1 MTTEE
6 KIAKIKQCITGHPD
20 FPKPGILFRDIF
32 PVLRD
37 ASVFKML
44 IDVLVD
50 HVKSKTPNVEII
62 VGLDS
67 RGFLFG
73 PIIAQELG
81 ISFVPVR
88 KAGKL
93 PGEIFQVTYSL
104 EYGQDKFEI
113 QKDSIKPGAKV
124 VIVDDLLAT
133 GGIPP
138 PASPAPSREGSHTPM
153 SQMSNIENDWD
164 DRDEIRTRELEE
176 ARARATQMEKTM
188 RWWSDC
194 TSNWREKWSKVRN
207 ERNKARE
214 ENRQLRTK
222 LEAMAKECTAS
233 KRQSEELKVKNVE
246 LQKKLGINVD
256 VAAEDK
262 VTVNDVDKKSDSTAV
277 NKSESES
284 NKASPVSDVRRKS
297 HPKSED
303 DSDDFELAEEKTNL
317 AGLKLDEAQKTLIA
331 ERGEKSVLMKT
342 IEKLQLEL
350 NSQKTKY
357 DDLKQSKQEAL
368 LEITKLKESNKDE
381 LSRVTVELED
391 EAVNRSNMEKKLAEL
406 RRELERLQR
415 ENAEEYGKRERLET
429 DKFSLERENKKI
441 RIQIEDLKEQI
452 DRKSQQ
458 TSAMANSDVKSLQT
472 DLSASNKE
480 LNDLKVAYTRLK
492 KTLQEKNTEL
502 DHSKRRAEQ
511 YEADVKKLRVRI
523 EELKKDLANAEDEA
537 DAQGNSLRKQQRE
550 NDDLQEQLENLQ
562 VQLNHAQNRLQ
573 RSNPSTVKSRTPSV
587 KSFDPNELGEDP
599 DSDDSDLDI
608 ET

>member
-1 MTTEE
+1 MMSQ
-6 KIAKIKQCITGHPD
+6 KIKPNMTKGD
-20 FPKPGILFRDIF
+20 
-32 PVLRD
+32 VSYLR
-37 ASVFKML
+37 
-44 IDVLVD
+44 
-50 HVKSKTPNVEII
+50 
-62 VGLDS
+62 
-67 RGFLFG
+67 
-73 PIIAQELG
+73 
-81 ISFVPVR
+81 
-88 KAGKL
+88 
-93 PGEIFQVTYSL
+93 
-104 EYGQDKFEI
+104 
-113 QKDSIKPGAKV
+113 
-124 VIVDDLLAT
+124 AT
-133 GGIPP
+133 GIPP

-246 LQKKLGINVD
+246 LQKQLGINVD
-256 VAAEDK
+256 AAADDN
-262 VTVNDVDKKSDSTAV
+262 VTVNDVDKKSDSSPA
-277 NKSESES
+277 KKSES

-391 EAVNRSNMEKKLAEL
+391 EAVNRSNMEKKLSEL

>member
-1 MTTEE
+1 MT
-6 KIAKIKQCITGHPD
+6 KGD
-20 FPKPGILFRDIF
+20 
-32 PVLRD
+32 VSYLR
-37 ASVFKML
+37 
-44 IDVLVD
+44 
-50 HVKSKTPNVEII
+50 
-62 VGLDS
+62 
-67 RGFLFG
+67 
-73 PIIAQELG
+73 
-81 ISFVPVR
+81 
-88 KAGKL
+88 
-93 PGEIFQVTYSL
+93 
-104 EYGQDKFEI
+104 
-113 QKDSIKPGAKV
+113 
-124 VIVDDLLAT
+124 AT
-133 GGIPP
+133 GIPP
-138 PASPAPSREGSHTPM
+138 PASPASSREGSHTPM

-246 LQKKLGINVD
+246 LHKKLGINVD
-256 VAAEDK
+256 VAAEDN
-262 VTVNDVDKKSDSTAV
+262 VTVNDVDKKSDSNAV